1 MEKKAGDKVSCF
13 FYFCILKSIQW
24 EEVISVQNAERFQA
38 EHLVKAVRQEIK
50 RLLQKQQ
57 RKKLNRYFIKKAVS
71 DVTIQPFFV
80 YENSHCKR
88 KALSTSFSM
97 CPTL

>member
-13 FYFCILKSIQW
+13 FYFYILKSIQW

-57 RKKLNRYFIKKAVS
+57 RKRLNRYFIKRLYRSYDAA
-71 DVTIQPFFV
+71 FF
-80 YENSHCKR
+80 Y
-88 KALSTSFSM
+88 L
-97 CPTL
+97 